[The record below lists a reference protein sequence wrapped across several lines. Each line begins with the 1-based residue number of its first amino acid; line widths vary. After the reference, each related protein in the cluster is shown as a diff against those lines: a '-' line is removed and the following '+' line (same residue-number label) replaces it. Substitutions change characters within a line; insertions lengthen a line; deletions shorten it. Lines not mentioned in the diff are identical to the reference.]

1 MLVLL
6 DVVIPVFLVI
16 GAGYLAVK
24 AKFFAD
30 PHLDALMNF
39 TQHIAIPVLLFR
51 AALMLELGEV
61 FDPRL
66 LLSFYTGNTVA
77 FFLGILAARLIFK
90 RRPGEAVAIGFG
102 ALFSNSV
109 ILGVPIIER
118 AYGGEVMDAA
128 FAIIAI
134 HAPFCYVLGITV
146 MEISRADGR
155 SAADT
160 GKAVLHAVVRNALMI
175 GLGLGF
181 LGNFSGL
188 VLPDTVMAAVD
199 MIVRAALPTAL
210 FALGGVLTRYRMRAS
225 LGEAGM
231 VALLSLVLHPAIA
244 YVISHH
250 FFDLEL
256 SFVRAAVLTA
266 SMAPGVNTYVFAT
279 LYHRAEDVAAS
290 TVLLATGVSVLSVS
304 VWLTILNNLG

>member
-1 MLVLL
+1 MLALL

-39 TQHIAIPVLLFR
+39 TQHIAIPMLLFR
-51 AALMLELGEV
+51 AALQLDLGAV
-61 FDPRL
+61 FDAQL
-66 LLSFYTGNTVA
+66 LASFYAGNTVA
-77 FFLGILAARLIFK
+77 FFFGIVGARLIFK

-109 ILGVPIIER
+109 ILGLPIVDR
-118 AYGGEVMDAA
+118 AFGADVLAA
-128 FAIIAI
+128 TFAIVAI

-155 SAADT
+155 GAVET
-160 GKAVLHAVVRNALMI
+160 GRAVLRAVVRNALMI
-175 GLGLGF
+175 GLALGF
-181 LGNFSGL
+181 LGNFMGL
-188 VLPDTVMAAVD
+188 HLPGPVMAAVD
-199 MIVRAALPTAL
+199 MVVQAALPTAL

-231 VALLSLVLHPAIA
+231 VAALSLVLHPGIA
-244 YVISHH
+244 FVLSHYV
-250 FFDLEL
+250 FDLPL
-256 SFVRAAVLTA
+256 DFVRAAVLTA

-290 TVLLATGVSVLSVS
+290 TVLLATAVSVLSVS
-304 VWLTILNNLG
+304 VWLGILNGL